1 MKAGKK
7 KDREEEPRDLWDL
20 PLKVLEKMLTEQQK
34 RFVAALDSGMTPTD
48 AAIRAGYSERS
59 APSTSS
65 RLLKNDKIAAYR
77 RARAID
83 LYKRQGISPEWVG
96 NELLRVYRRCMDAEP
111 HLSWDSEKRE
121 YVPDGTWVFDT
132 KGALGALQKI
142 GESMGMFRQKPPTEE
157 QDHQGVEEYLKGL
170 EKGRKF

>member
-1 MKAGKK
+1 MSSGKK
-7 KDREEEPRDLWDL
+7 DPKNLWDL
-20 PLKVLEKMLTEQQK
+20 SLKELGKLLTEQQK
-34 RFVAALDSGMTPTD
+34 RFVEALDNGMTPTD
-48 AAIRAGYSERS
+48 AAIHVGYSARS

-96 NELLRVYRRCMDAEP
+96 NELLRVYRRCMGAEP
-111 HLSWDSEKRE
+111 HLSWDYEQRE
-121 YVPDGTWVFDT
+121 WAPDGTWVFDT

-157 QDHQGVEEYLKGL
+157 QDHQGVEEYLKTL